1 VPSPGTLLFAP
12 KVGVLRPGDENNYEM
27 SDKGDE
33 EDEEDGEEEDEEEG
47 GGPKK
52 TVPEW
57 AYGAALAAAI
67 HAQYGEGGIDPDTL
81 FPEVSTCDLEAVFGQ
96 RKKRYAKRTSSG
108 NWHQDR
114 LTAGE
119 RSRYRAD
126 MGYAAAPPAGA
137 ATGAA
142 GSSSSSSSAAM
153 PSAAA
158 TVPSVAR
165 ER

>member
-1 VPSPGTLLFAP
+1 
-12 KVGVLRPGDENNYEM
+12 M

-33 EDEEDGEEEDEEEG
+33 DDEEDGEEEDEEEG

-126 MGYAAAPPAGA
+126 MGYAAGPA
-137 ATGAA
+137 TSGAA
-142 GSSSSSSSAAM
+142 GSSNSSSSSAVASSS
-153 PSAAA
+153 SAAA
-158 TVPSVAR
+158 SSVAR